1 MNISKL
7 IYDVREALKEYSDDT
22 ELSDS
27 YIIYLYDIK
36 RSKYLRQDINNSQR
50 TIDISVLQSLCLEL
64 EEVNI
69 NECGVELGCETIIR
83 TKQAIPTPLQL
94 HTKTALTR
102 VSPADRISK
111 PFNLISREK
120 AVYAFG
126 APFPNSIY
134 AFLHNDNHI
143 YLTSKGNG
151 LSLLECINVT
161 GVFENPLDLV
171 NYKNCCS
178 CDESTISNVCFD
190 IETTDY
196 PIQPHY
202 IDIIKNEIV
211 NELARLNVIKEDKTN
226 DSVDE

>member
-1 MNISKL
+1 MNVSKL

-22 ELSDS
+22 EMSDS

-50 TIDISVLQSLCLEL
+50 SIDISVLQSLCLEL
-64 EEVNI
+64 EEVNV
-69 NECGVELGCETIIR
+69 NECGIELGCETIIR
-83 TKQAIPTPLQL
+83 TKKSIPTPLQL

-102 VSPADRISK
+102 VAPADRISK

-120 AVYAFG
+120 AIYASG
-126 APFPNSIY
+126 SPFPNAVY
-134 AFLHNDNHI
+134 AFLHNDDHI
-143 YLTSKGNG
+143 YLTSKGSA
-151 LSLLECINVT
+151 LKLLEYINVT
-161 GVFENPLDLV
+161 GVFENPLDLID
-171 NYKNCCS
+171 YQTCYS
-178 CDESTISNVCFD
+178 CDEPTPCFD

-202 IDIIKNEIV
+202 VDAIKNEIV

-226 DSVDE
+226 DSIDE

>member
-7 IYDVREALKEYSDDT
+7 VYDVRESLKEYSDDT

-64 EEVNI
+64 EEVNV
-69 NECGVELGCETIIR
+69 NECGIELGCETIIR
-83 TKQAIPTPLQL
+83 TKRPIPTPLQL

-102 VSPADRISK
+102 VAPADRISK

-120 AVYAFG
+120 AVYASE

-143 YLTSKGNG
+143 YLTSKGNA
-151 LSLLECINVT
+151 LNLLECINVT
-161 GVFENPLDLV
+161 GVFENPLDLIE
-171 NYKNCCS
+171 YKNCCS
-178 CDESTISNVCFD
+178 CDEPTACFD

-202 IDIIKNEIV
+202 IDVIKNEIV
-211 NELARLNVIKEDKTN
+211 NELARLDVIKEDKTN